1 MQLWQLTMP
10 GVADEEERADMSGKG
25 REQLQSKSFPDTSN
39 KTLGKEKKRTPWK
52 WKRIKGLA
60 FPKTWVP
67 PEPPEPPLDPPEP
80 FPDPSEAEVHVNGR
94 EVKLSQVKLTS
105 TYVSL

>member
-39 KTLGKEKKRTPWK
+39 KTLGKEKKRTP
-52 WKRIKGLA
+52 
-60 FPKTWVP
+60 
-67 PEPPEPPLDPPEP
+67 
-80 FPDPSEAEVHVNGR
+80 
-94 EVKLSQVKLTS
+94 
-105 TYVSL
+105 